1 MELGELSEPQSTQT
15 LALGP
20 DNTYCLV
27 ILSSAGTHTS
37 VTRSARR
44 NSNSNSNSKLDNYSI
59 PSAEYALQVIKLVMN
74 VFSLFRVSELN
85 TMSSIECDA
94 DVYIVNQ

>member
-1 MELGELSEPQSTQT
+1 MEADKE
-15 LALGP
+15 A
-20 DNTYCLV
+20 
-27 ILSSAGTHTS
+27 
-37 VTRSARR
+37 
-44 NSNSNSNSKLDNYSI
+44 NSDI
-59 PSAEYALQVIKLVMN
+59 SAEYALQVIKLVMN